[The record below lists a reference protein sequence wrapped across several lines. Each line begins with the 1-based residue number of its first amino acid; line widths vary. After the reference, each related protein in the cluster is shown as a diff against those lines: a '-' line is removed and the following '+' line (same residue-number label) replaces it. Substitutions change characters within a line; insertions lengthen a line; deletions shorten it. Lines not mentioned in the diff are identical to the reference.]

1 MKKVV
6 AAMSP
11 SINDESYIEQVDDIR
26 AKMDE
31 FNRLA
36 DNFDSLVD
44 VFYTTRFSNSDIWN
58 FQDELDVSIG
68 RLKEFLN
75 QYLQYIV

>member
-1 MKKVV
+1 
-6 AAMSP
+6 
-11 SINDESYIEQVDDIR
+11 
-26 AKMDE
+26 MDQ

-36 DNFDSLVD
+36 GHFDSLVD

-68 RLKEFLN
+68 RLKEFLQ

>member
-11 SINDESYIEQVDDIR
+11 SVNDESYIEQVDAIR
-26 AKMDE
+26 AKMDQ

-36 DNFDSLVD
+36 GHFDRLVD
-44 VFYTTRFSNSDIWN
+44 VFYTTRFSNSDIWD

-68 RLKEFLN
+68 RLKEFLQ